1 MEERAAHFQID
12 PTQRFLEDPKKEKK
26 NYKEISNGHLN
37 MKHHAPRAIYKTDN

>member
-1 MEERAAHFQID
+1 MSGTFPDRPNTTVSRRPQK
-12 PTQRFLEDPKKEKK
+12 RKK